1 MRLWL
6 YAPYI
11 IRCVRQER
19 IFKRG
24 SVCCSVCRLS
34 IHMSLKP
41 PQKSQILAL
50 SNCSDVTHQTEHSQ
64 GCLEVVLSVFP
75 SIYQSNLSSLFS
87 ICLASSQCTQRH
99 RTHHCPVK
107 LVFTHSYHLFR
118 VKLRRNDV
126 QKSWMISTH
135 APLLPLRLRFCC
147 CPFARAA
154 SVSISSAP
162 IICFCSTCTGTRR

>member
-1 MRLWL
+1 MRRVYHRRTNALPDRPTDQRTQPVRCFV
-6 YAPYI
+6 ASKNREKI
-11 IRCVRQER
+11 IPKNSTFTIQTQTFQRERTVFRCVPQER

-75 SIYQSNLSSLFS
+75 SIYLSYLSSLFS

-99 RTHHCPVK
+99 
-107 LVFTHSYHLFR
+107 SQ
-118 VKLRRNDV
+118 DA
-126 QKSWMISTH
+126 S
-135 APLLPLRLRFCC
+135 LPC
-147 CPFARAA
+147 
-154 SVSISSAP
+154 
-162 IICFCSTCTGTRR
+162 